1 MSTLKPSNVVETSLT
16 QDLIYAIRYYLGGR
30 RGLILLIAA
39 ALGIGAALNWS
50 WLIAIG
56 VAPLILA
63 VAPCAIMCGLGLC
76 MNKAKG
82 RSCAAKPEAVDQSEP
97 GGQAMTAHAVDANA
111 GVDTSKTITPTAAK
125 ISGALNRQGSNCS
138 DAPDERKS

>member
-1 MSTLKPSNVVETSLT
+1 MTARAGPPQGGLVQDRSEPVSRLKPSHETETSLP
-16 QDLIYAIRYYLGGR
+16 QDLIHAIRYYLGGR

-76 MNKAKG
+76 MNKAMG
-82 RSCAAKPEAVDQSEP
+82 RSCAAKPEALDQSEP
-97 GGQAMTAHAVDANA
+97 
-111 GVDTSKTITPTAAK
+111 
-125 ISGALNRQGSNCS
+125 
-138 DAPDERKS
+138 